1 LPRRVYAR
9 WGPLRDRYIG
19 DDIETETLLPTA
31 AALLLQTRAYE
42 KVGLS
47 YADDVW
53 RTIYRLANA
62 NAVPIWRQEYEM
74 GPVTPNRNRS
84 RLSREN
90 GIKYLVDT
98 MDRLESDITQ
108 SRARANAWAVGDME
122 ALERLVETDASYAQS
137 LAQSWPF
144 LSQEEVHRL
153 QSEAENKLLSA
164 IERALNRNQ
173 TTFAALPVH
182 LISRRDGVVAR
193 LRAAGYAVEEPQ

>member
-1 LPRRVYAR
+1 
-9 WGPLRDRYIG
+9 
-19 DDIETETLLPTA
+19 
-31 AALLLQTRAYE
+31 
-42 KVGLS
+42 
-47 YADDVW
+47 
-53 RTIYRLANA
+53 
-62 NAVPIWRQEYEM
+62 M

-144 LSQEEVHRL
+144 LSQEEVQRL
-153 QSEAENKLLSA
+153 QLDAENKLLSA

-182 LISRRDGVVAR
+182 LISRRDGVIAR